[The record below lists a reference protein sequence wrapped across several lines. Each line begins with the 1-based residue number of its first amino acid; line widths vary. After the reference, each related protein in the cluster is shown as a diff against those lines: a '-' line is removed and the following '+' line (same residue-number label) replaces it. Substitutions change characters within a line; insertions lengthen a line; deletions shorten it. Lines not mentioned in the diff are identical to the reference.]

1 MIICR
6 FFAAEENRNISMCNI
21 LFCDVRST
29 FKNAHIPQMHKRD
42 TKNILKKATY
52 VLSVCLSVCLDCL
65 TGRGEGQ
72 ERVTIIFILFF
83 ARGNLGRQT
92 NPKVGADRFEVVE
105 DMDDFLLNR

>member
-1 MIICR
+1 MVALVMIICR

-52 VLSVCLSVCLDCL
+52 VLSVCL
-65 TGRGEGQ
+65 
-72 ERVTIIFILFF
+72 
-83 ARGNLGRQT
+83 
-92 NPKVGADRFEVVE
+92 
-105 DMDDFLLNR
+105 